1 VSCHFQA
8 SPGVDAEM
16 LGTFLLAQTGMRP
29 EGVRRIERWYLDTF
43 DHRLAQAGW
52 AIEADSPSQHLP
64 VVHLRRLGTE
74 QQDQL
79 HGLTSPPKLATDIPR
94 PRLRNRLI
102 NLTEGRALLPVSAG
116 HITVHAFD
124 CLDARGKLTARFLI
138 ETSSELPAST
148 VLRVQAIT
156 GFERVG
162 QRVIR
167 AARRAGLVKPLREDC
182 SLFWLKQL
190 GRAPAQ
196 YRPKPIIALRA
207 EQGSARALA
216 KLLRAYTHV
225 MQTNEAGIVADLDSE
240 FLHDYRVA
248 LRSIRSWL
256 GDLKS
261 TIAPELRARFRA
273 ELSTL
278 NRATGAL
285 RDMDVLGGCLDA
297 YLAACP
303 EVPPAAAAALR
314 QRVQST
320 REAARAALKTHLLSA
335 EYQAAM
341 QSWGE
346 FLDAL
351 GRGKHA
357 GRRGRSP
364 VLNTV
369 SRALRKRRLAILRF
383 DPDEARH
390 DPETLHE
397 LRKDCKKLRYLLEGF
412 QRLFEPEAL
421 QRAVRELKTLQ
432 SAMGDTWDLHVH
444 HELLQRLVQGDS
456 SESAPDPGALQLLT
470 TLGERLGSLERKHVA
485 LVDAAFARF
494 RAPRVQ
500 RLYARLEENR
510 T

>member
-1 VSCHFQA
+1 MSCQFQA

-16 LGTFLLAQTGMRP
+16 LGTLLLAQTGMQP
-29 EGVRRIERWYLDTF
+29 QGTRRIERCYLDTF

-52 AIEADSPSQHLP
+52 ALDADLQSPYPP

-79 HGLTSPPKLATDIPR
+79 HGLTSLPARATDVPR
-94 PRLRNRLI
+94 PRLRNQ
-102 NLTEGRALLPVSAG
+102 LTKITAGRALLPVSAG
-116 HITVHAFD
+116 EITVRAFD
-124 CLDARGKLTARFLI
+124 CMDERGKLTARFLI
-138 ETSSELPAST
+138 ETSSESPAST

-156 GFERVG
+156 GFEPVG

-167 AARRAGLVKPLREDC
+167 AARRAGLIKPLREDC
-182 SLFWLKQL
+182 GLFWLKKL
-190 GRAPAQ
+190 GRAPAR
-196 YRPKPIIALRA
+196 YRPKPIIPLRA
-207 EQGSARALA
+207 EQGSSRALA
-216 KLLRAYTHV
+216 KLLRAYTQV

-256 GDLKS
+256 GALKS
-261 TIAPELRARFRA
+261 TIAPDLRARFRA
-273 ELSTL
+273 ELSAL
-278 NRATGAL
+278 NRATGEL
-285 RDMDVLGGCLDA
+285 RDMDVLGGCLEI

-314 QRVQST
+314 HRVQST

-335 EYQAAM
+335 EYQSAM

-369 SRALRKRRLAILRF
+369 CRALRKRRLAILRF
-383 DPDEARH
+383 DPVVARH

-412 QRLFEPEAL
+412 QRLYAPEAL

-456 SESAPDPGALQLLT
+456 AESPPDPGALQLLT
-470 TLGERLGSLERKHVA
+470 TLGERLGSLERKQVA